1 MSGHAIL
8 PHPDPVGNA
17 QPAQNLRTNNRI
29 ITAISNIT
37 ALLVF
42 LVALGSFAL
51 SYNALQDMATG
62 NGITGWLSYIWPLLI
77 DFSLIVFS
85 LSVVN
90 AYLQSESTW
99 KQWSLV
105 GIYTIATIGFNVA
118 HAPNNLLAQ
127 IVAAIAPVSL
137 FFSFELLMGQLRNSV
152 KKHGITRS
160 IDQLNQRYQA
170 ALQDFDQLTQQATEV
185 TQEIDTL
192 TQKRNTLIAEIDTVS
207 ESGNRLDLISSSAND
222 TTFKPGDMQ
231 ALNRANDTR
240 QARIKARREQV
251 SVLSGQGMSQSEMAN
266 ELGVSLATI
275 KRDTK
280 ALNGRVS

>member
-1 MSGHAIL
+1 M
-8 PHPDPVGNA
+8 
-17 QPAQNLRTNNRI
+17 
-29 ITAISNIT
+29 T

-105 GIYTIATIGFNVA
+105 GIYTVATIGFNVA

-160 IDQLNQRYQA
+160 IGQLNQRYQA

-192 TQKRNTLIAEIDTVS
+192 TQKRDNLIAEIDTVS
-207 ESGNRLDLISSSAND
+207 ESRKRLDMIPSSAND
-222 TTFKPGDMQ
+222 TTFKPGDLR
-231 ALNRANDTR
+231 ALSRANDSR
-240 QARIKARREQV
+240 RAKIKARREQV
-251 SVLSGQGMSQSEMAN
+251 SVLSEQGMSQSEMAN

-280 ALNGRVS
+280 ALNGRAS